1 MRPGRAQNK
10 DNCKQTSSGNFLHQ
24 FILLYNDK
32 PAATTALLIGCLSRA
47 AGVMKCSEPPE
58 LIIRNFV
65 FNVRQEMSK
74 AEEEQVCINIHSVMC
89 HGLKTVEGNEGNVR
103 LRQQDGRFAPLQQ
116 CVWIS
121 EQRENIHT
129 EYAQPLRRHMIQSA
143 GPRCSPG
150 SRGDDDSRGSTAESR
165 THQARTRLSGQ
176 AETAHALGYRG
187 NSSRTAGSRGNQRI
201 MGQHHPQRFFLLLHL
216 QTKQP
221 QSQVDETSAPH
232 PAGRSC
238 ERPLLITGRRSP
250 GDKLLP

>member
-150 SRGDDDSRGSTAESR
+150 SRGDDDSRLPPSPEPTKP
-165 THQARTRLSGQ
+165 ARGCQDKQRLPTLWVTV
-176 AETAHALGYRG
+176 ETAPGLPGLVGTKGLWVSIILSA
-187 NSSRTAGSRGNQRI
+187 SSS
-201 MGQHHPQRFFLLLHL
+201 
-216 QTKQP
+216 
-221 QSQVDETSAPH
+221 SSTSKPSNHRA
-232 PAGRSC
+232 
-238 ERPLLITGRRSP
+238 
-250 GDKLLP
+250 K